1 MTSPAPLI
9 GLIGR
14 KRSGKDTFAAALVE
28 HRGYA
33 RVAFADPLREL
44 ALAID
49 PLVGPA
55 PLPGDAVARYRRL
68 SDVIDAI
75 GWEAA
80 KDCVPEVRST
90 ALQNLGQALRGVD
103 EDFWVDQALESIEG
117 LRRPVLPRAPIV
129 VETLVRAGI
138 VLPEPRPG
146 LPVVV
151 TDVRMPNEAAAIRGA
166 GGKLIRIVRP
176 GFEPADDH
184 VTETALDGYPEDDL
198 VVNDEG
204 LEELSAMALYAA
216 DLLK

>member
-1 MTSPAPLI
+1 MTNPAPLI

-14 KRSGKDTFAAALVE
+14 KRSGKDAFAATLVE

-55 PLPGDAVARYRRL
+55 PLPGDAVARHRRL

-90 ALQNLGQALRGVD
+90 ALQNLGQAVRGVD
-103 EDFWVDQALESIEG
+103 SYFWVDQAMESVRR
-117 LRRPVLPRAPIV
+117 LRGVPVSPYSGA
-129 VETLVRAGI
+129 
-138 VLPEPRPG
+138 
-146 LPVVV
+146 PVVV
-151 TDVRMPNEAAAIRGA
+151 TDVRMPNEANAIREA

-176 GFEPADDH
+176 GFESADDH

-204 LEELSAMALYAA
+204 LDELSAMALYAA